1 MSVAR
6 IIPRWVYV
14 VFAWVLLALGV
25 IGIVVPGLPT
35 TPFVLVAAW
44 AAARGSTRLHDWLQA
59 HRIFG
64 PIIRDWE
71 SNGAVSRRAKWSA
84 TIMMVICA
92 IIVFL
97 TAPKWWMAAI
107 ATAIMSIVSTWLWL
121 RPEPHR

>member
-59 HRIFG
+59 HQIFG